1 MAGTKAIQ
9 HDREWMDKIADQAAK
24 LLKEEGGALQ
34 QMRWANKR
42 LSEANLLVE
51 PPPPSSSPE
60 LWAERAIAENL
71 DLRDEAIPHLKER
84 GVAPENAETFESLI
98 FQLIPSEG
106 GL

>member
-42 LSEANLLVE
+42 LSEANLLAE
-51 PPPPSSSPE
+51 SPPPSSSPE